1 MTTLTVYGYWDYY
14 FPHGNV
20 LNVLSLFVHHFA
32 DFKFDSMM
40 RIGSV
45 KVAITTTQVRESLVT
60 YFDNQLKP
68 FMLVNLAFDA
78 IFYLQRHFPHHK

>member
-1 MTTLTVYGYWDYY
+1 
-14 FPHGNV
+14 
-20 LNVLSLFVHHFA
+20 
-32 DFKFDSMM
+32 M

-78 IFYLQRHFPHHK
+78 IFYLQRHFPHHKWCAVYTIHLRLNIVLVEQAVDVV